1 MQILILFA
9 DLSLKILQ
17 KILQNTKQYILHQLV
32 ILYFKRVNLLNQYTV
47 DTVIYF
53 LKNNIKWVARL

>member
-17 KILQNTKQYILHQLV
+17 NTKHIRHQLV
-32 ILYFKRVNLLNQYTV
+32 ILYFKIVNLLN
-47 DTVIYF
+47 
-53 LKNNIKWVARL
+53 